1 MKHIFAFGLFISL
14 PTMAFT
20 DSAGAVL
27 FDMGGLAP
35 ETVQDIRINN
45 EPVKIQDGKIFAKTL
60 NTLHP
65 NSLQIGDLKQ
75 DIKIDKI
82 NADTIVPIELK
93 YTDKTLKYNLNTLPA
108 DMPKTSMNNSA
119 NTDGYIVTSF
129 HTLTL
134 DKPSYAV
141 IMDTNGNIVYYMGT
155 DDPKTNIFHMQKWNF
170 AKQPLYSYHIQTEPS
185 TTGAFLLGDNVVLDD
200 KFNEID
206 RVRILATDRHPEMP
220 ADQHDFVILGD
231 RHYLVISYW
240 NEELEKNKT
249 VLSAVVQEQKDGK
262 AIFDWVSSDYP
273 KLFDICVEKCPAPGK
288 TDMDYVH
295 INAVAVDPS
304 DNNLVLSLASPHT
317 VIKINRKSGDIMWT
331 LSGQGDDFN
340 VATEYRLT
348 RQHDAHFENGELVI
362 FDNNY
367 SVIPKISSVP
377 DKKDKARILRF
388 KLDEKNKQ
396 VLDTKS
402 VPLNITA
409 PYMGSAQG
417 LQGSHY
423 FAGCGSS
430 ESCAAKLVDAS
441 GHDMLIMT
449 VEQPYTTYRAY
460 FYKDIKQH

>member
-1 MKHIFAFGLFISL
+1 MKHIFAFGLFISCT
-14 PTMAFT
+14 TMAFA
-20 DSAGAVL
+20 DSARAVL
-27 FDMGGLAP
+27 FDMSFPAP
-35 ETVQDIRINN
+35 NTAQEIRINN

-82 NADTIVPIELK
+82 NADTVIPIELK

-141 IMDTNGNIVYYMGT
+141 IMDANGNIVYYMGT
-155 DDPKTNIFHMQKWNF
+155 DDPKTNIFHMQRWDF
-170 AKQPLYSYHIQTEPS
+170 ATRPMYSYHIQTEPS
-185 TTGAFLLGDNVVLDD
+185 TTGAFLLGDNVVLDN

-206 RVRILATDRHPEMP
+206 RVRILATDRHPAMA

-231 RHYLVISYW
+231 KHYLVISYW
-240 NEELEKNKT
+240 DEKIENNGS
-249 VLSAVVQEQKDGK
+249 VLSAVVQEQKDNK
-262 AIFDWVSSDYP
+262 VIFDWVSSDYP
-273 KLFDICVEKCPAPGK
+273 KLFDVCVEKCPEPGK
-288 TDMDYVH
+288 TGIDYIH

-304 DNNLVLSLASPHT
+304 DNNLVLSLASPHA

-340 VATEYRLT
+340 VTPEYRLT

-367 SVIPKISSVP
+367 SVIPKISRVP
-377 DKKDKARILRF
+377 DKEDNARILRF

-396 VLDTKS
+396 VLGTKS

-409 PYMGSAQG
+409 PYMGNAQG
-417 LQGSHY
+417 LQGGRH
-423 FAGCGSS
+423 FVGCGSS
-430 ESCAAKLVDAS
+430 ESCASKMVDAS
-441 GHDMLIMT
+441 GQDILIMT

-460 FYKDIKQH
+460 FYEDITQQ

>member
-1 MKHIFAFGLFISL
+1 MKHIFTFGLFISWM
-14 PTMAFT
+14 TMAFA
-20 DSAGAVL
+20 DSVGAVL
-27 FDMGGLAP
+27 FDMGVPAP
-35 ETVQDIRINN
+35 DAVQDIRINN
-45 EPVKIQDGKIFAKTL
+45 EPVKIQDDKIFAKTL

-93 YTDKTLKYNLNTLPA
+93 YTDKTLKYELNTLPA
-108 DMPKTSMNNSA
+108 DMPETGMENNA
-119 NTDGYIVTSF
+119 NIDGYIITSF

-134 DKPSYAV
+134 DRPSYTV
-141 IMDTNGNIVYYMGT
+141 IMNTNGDFVYYMGT
-155 DDPKTNIFHMQKWNF
+155 DNPKTNIFHMQRWDF
-170 AKQPLYSYHIQTEPS
+170 AKQPLYSYHIQTQKPTS
-185 TTGAFLLGDNVVLDD
+185 GAFLLGDNVVLDD

-231 RHYLVISYW
+231 KHYLVISYW
-240 NEELEKNKT
+240 NEVLERNKT
-249 VLSAVVQEQKDGK
+249 ILSAIVQEQKDGK
-262 AIFDWVSSDYP
+262 VIFDWVSSDYP
-273 KLFDICVEKCPAPGK
+273 KLFDICIEKCPAPGK

-295 INAVAVDPS
+295 INSVAVDPS

-331 LSGQGDDFN
+331 LSGLGDDFN
-340 VATEYRLT
+340 VAPEYRMT
-348 RQHDAHFENGELVI
+348 RQHDAHLENGELVI

-367 SVIPKISSVP
+367 SVIKKISSVP

-396 VLDTKS
+396 VLDAKS

-409 PYMGSAQG
+409 QYMGSAQG
-417 LQGSHY
+417 LKEDRY
-423 FAGCGSS
+423 FVGCGSA
-430 ESCAAKLVDAS
+430 ESCAAKMQDAT
-441 GHDMLIMT
+441 GQEILKMT
-449 VEQPYTTYRAY
+449 VKYPYTAYRAY
-460 FYKDIKQH
+460 FYESLD